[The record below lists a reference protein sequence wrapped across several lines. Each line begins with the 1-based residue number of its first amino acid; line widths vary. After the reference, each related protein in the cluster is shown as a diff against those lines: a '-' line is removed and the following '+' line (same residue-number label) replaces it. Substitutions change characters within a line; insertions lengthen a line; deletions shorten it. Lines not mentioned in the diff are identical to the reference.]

1 VNDVISW
8 LALPAGAGR
17 VVTGIAAER
26 DHVELV
32 GGWAEGSAGAEAWR
46 DGGGPDRLSAHVD
59 GLGIGGA
66 RSWVVVLG
74 GEPLG
79 YVETSLLGDTAL
91 EEALVDAEVEAA
103 PDDMVW
109 VAHLGPTGSTTE
121 ATRHLIAR
129 GLLASAFLVSGV
141 ERVLVALGPDERT
154 RLATCE
160 SVGMTE
166 VAELE
171 VDGVQRT
178 VLCSDRQSFVTAW
191 PGDMA
196 SVELSSARLSR
207 LTG

>member
-26 DHVELV
+26 DHVDMV
-32 GGWAEGSAGAEAWR
+32 TAWGEGTPEGEAWQQ
-46 DGGGPDRLSAHVD
+46 GGGPDRLSAHVD
-59 GLGIGGA
+59 GLGIHGA

-79 YVETSLLGDTAL
+79 YVETSLLGDTPLRVAL
-91 EEALVDAEVEAA
+91 AEAEIEVDA
-103 PDDMVW
+103 DDMEW
-109 VAHLGPTGSTTE
+109 SSHLGPAGATTE
-121 ATRHLIAR
+121 ATRPLVAR

-141 ERVLVALGPDERT
+141 ERVFAVLTPDERS
-154 RLATCE
+154 RLATCQ
-160 SVGMTE
+160 SIGMTQ
-166 VAELE
+166 VADLD
-171 VDGVQRT
+171 VDGEERV
-178 VLCSDRQSFVTAW
+178 VLCGDRQSFVTAW

-207 LTG
+207 QPS